1 MPFDKIPSKI
11 PEVITEEELNLM
23 IKGCKNS
30 KDKAILK
37 ICFYQCLRVSELVN
51 LKRSDVDLNTGFIHI
66 KASKGKKDRD
76 IPIMKP
82 AISSFRYLPIG
93 ITRQALHKKIKAL
106 GKLILGKNLHMHTL
120 RHSGATYYLNEK
132 KIDIRKIQQLLGH
145 TRLTTT
151 QIYTHINPGQL
162 KEAFEDI
169 W

>member
-51 LKRSDVDLNTGFIHI
+51 LKRSNVDLNTGFINI

-76 IPIMKP
+76 IPIMKQ
-82 AISSFRYLPIG
+82 AIISLRY
-93 ITRQALHKKIKAL
+93 
-106 GKLILGKNLHMHTL
+106 
-120 RHSGATYYLNEK
+120 
-132 KIDIRKIQQLLGH
+132 
-145 TRLTTT
+145 
-151 QIYTHINPGQL
+151 
-162 KEAFEDI
+162 
-169 W
+169 